1 MKKKLA
7 IIVPYRDR
15 STHLNTF
22 ISYMESYL
30 KDYTYE
36 IIVIEQADNQPFNR
50 GKLLN
55 IGAKYA
61 IDNGFDYMCFHD
73 VDMLPINADYS
84 YPKEP
89 TSLVSE
95 LENKEGNIFFK
106 YFGGI
111 TLFNVEDFVVVNGYS
126 NNYWGW
132 GYEDDDLF
140 YRVTHSGLFFDSEM
154 IGEDDYSLF
163 SVELKE

>member
-22 ISYMESYL
+22 ISYMKSYL

-61 IDNGFDYMCFHD
+61 IDNGFDYLCFHD
-73 VDMLPINADYS
+73 VDMIPINADYS
-84 YPKEP
+84 YPK
-89 TSLVSE
+89 
-95 LENKEGNIFFK
+95 
-106 YFGGI
+106 
-111 TLFNVEDFVVVNGYS
+111 
-126 NNYWGW
+126 
-132 GYEDDDLF
+132 
-140 YRVTHSGLFFDSEM
+140 
-154 IGEDDYSLF
+154 
-163 SVELKE
+163 